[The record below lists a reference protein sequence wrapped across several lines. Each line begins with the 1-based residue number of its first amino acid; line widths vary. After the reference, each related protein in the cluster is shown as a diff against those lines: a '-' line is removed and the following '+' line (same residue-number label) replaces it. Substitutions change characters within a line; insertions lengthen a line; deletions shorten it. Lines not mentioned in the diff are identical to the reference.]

1 MKMDLETSLGMCMR
15 LMSQSDYHRN
25 WDMATFDAEITAA
38 ILNSQYQIYFDEQD
52 NPIGLATWAWISD
65 KCRQHLI
72 EEQGALKFNDWKSG
86 EHLLFNDY
94 IAPWGHAKAILKDL
108 RTNVFP
114 DETAFS
120 LGRNPDGSIR
130 KIYTWKGINIKQ
142 RIITQPDTALQI

>member
-1 MKMDLETSLGMCMR
+1 MKMDLETSLGMCMW
-15 LMSQSDYHRN
+15 LMSQSEYHRN

-38 ILNSQYQIYFDEQD
+38 ILNSQYRIYFDEQD

-65 KCRQHLI
+65 ECRQHLI

-130 KIYTWKGINIKQ
+130 KIYQWKGKNITDKVV
-142 RIITQPDTALQI
+142 TA

>member
-1 MKMDLETSLGMCMR
+1 MKMDLETSLGMCMW
-15 LMSQSDYHRN
+15 LMSQSDYHRH

-38 ILNSQYQIYFDEQD
+38 IISSQYRIYFDEQN
-52 NPIGLATWAWISD
+52 NPIGLATWAWVSD
-65 KCRQHLI
+65 ECRKRLLK
-72 EEQGALKFNDWKSG
+72 EQSGLRFDDWNSG

-120 LGRNPDGSIR
+120 VGRNSDGSIR
-130 KIYTWKGINIKQ
+130 KIYTWKGINVKVRVISK
-142 RIITQPDTALQI
+142 PDAVLKL